1 MLAHEEN
8 EDRYKK
14 VLTKIAQNF
23 TELFIYLFTE
33 ISDLHKSTQRQFFKP
48 INIPNN
54 SQQII
59 KIYILYQSFYYPKQN
74 VLDCIASELC
84 AFNNCQY
91 LADGC

>member
-48 INIPNN
+48 IL
-54 SQQII
+54 SRYSGLLSSVQAFTFTE
-59 KIYILYQSFYYPKQN
+59 YSL
-74 VLDCIASELC
+74 SEFL
-84 AFNNCQY
+84 
-91 LADGC
+91 LP